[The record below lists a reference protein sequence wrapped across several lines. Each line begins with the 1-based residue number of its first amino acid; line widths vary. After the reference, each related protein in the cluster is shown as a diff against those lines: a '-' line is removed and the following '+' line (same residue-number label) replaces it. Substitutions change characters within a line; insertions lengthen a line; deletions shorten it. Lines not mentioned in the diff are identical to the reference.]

1 MGILDFLT
9 GEFIDV
15 IEWTDDTR
23 DTMVWEMPSPSGL
36 RTTTAPVSLVTI
48 YRAMTWRLL
57 SHSPTN

>member
-23 DTMVWEMPSPSGL
+23 DTMVWRFE
-36 RTTTAPVSLVTI
+36 R
-48 YRAMTWRLL
+48 
-57 SHSPTN
+57 